1 MCPRCGCGPETILH
15 VCRDCPGI
23 LHIWHNLG
31 ISWDPVL
38 AADDTPINWVG
49 QLFAQGTRHV
59 RVNFDAGFFANLHVA
74 SAGVIVWDSA
84 GLILGLACFW
94 QDNGSCLLTSE
105 ALAWVRDI
113 CFAQD
118 LGFRKVELEGDS
130 TVLLSKLN
138 AAAIDRSTISSI
150 IWDAK
155 RLVLGFEHFKF
166 HHIQRGGNTVAH
178 LFRDQHRFRRRW
190 MVIGG
195 GGSDLADMITDI
207 AILARYG
214 SFLAIFVSTS
224 TLYVD
229 RWLTLGVLE
238 HFRV

>member
-59 RVNFDAGFFANLHVA
+59 CVNFDAGFFANLHVA
-74 SAGVIVWDSA
+74 NAGVIVWDSA
-84 GLILGLACFW
+84 GLILGLACLW
-94 QDNGSCLLTSE
+94 QDNVSCLLTSE
-105 ALAWVRDI
+105 ALACVRAI
-113 CFAQD
+113 YFAQD

-166 HHIQRGGNTVAH
+166 HHIQRG
-178 LFRDQHRFRRRW
+178 
-190 MVIGG
+190 
-195 GGSDLADMITDI
+195 
-207 AILARYG
+207 
-214 SFLAIFVSTS
+214 
-224 TLYVD
+224 
-229 RWLTLGVLE
+229 
-238 HFRV
+238 